1 MFNEYLK
8 MKDLRRDALRERN
21 FSLAEEYLRAMK
33 NIFNNLTLE
42 EREAS
47 YLY

>member
-8 MKDLRRDALRERN
+8 MKDQRRDALRERN
-21 FSLAEEYLRAMK
+21 FPLAEEYLKVMD
-33 NIFNNLTLE
+33 NIFDSLTKE

>member
-21 FSLAEEYLRAMK
+21 FSLAEEYLKAMDD
-33 NIFNNLTLE
+33 IFNSLTKE
-42 EREAS
+42 EREVS